1 MTYTYKLR
9 NERIMSEKQ
18 QPPPLDIEVL
28 RWDAD
33 SFTVEGINLELENLR
48 RQRIPRLI
56 LRHNGKIID
65 NLTGVLI
72 TRVYKHQDNRH
83 RHQETEFRYT
93 KDVTHDPR

>member
-18 QPPPLDIEVL
+18 QQPPLDIEVL

-33 SFTVEGINLELENLR
+33 SFTVEGMNLELENLR

-65 NLTGVLI
+65 NLTGY
-72 TRVYKHQDNRH
+72 TNYKSIQASR
-83 RHQETEFRYT
+83 
-93 KDVTHDPR
+93 

>member
-1 MTYTYKLR
+1 
-9 NERIMSEKQ
+9 MSEKQ
-18 QPPPLDIEVL
+18 QPPPLDIEVP

-33 SFTVEGINLELENLR
+33 SFTVEGMNLELENLR
-48 RQRIPRLI
+48 GQRIPRLI

>member
-1 MTYTYKLR
+1 
-9 NERIMSEKQ
+9 MSEKQ
-18 QPPPLDIEVL
+18 QPPPLDIEGT

-33 SFTVEGINLELENLR
+33 SFTVEGMNLELENLR
-48 RQRIPRLI
+48 EQKNSQSLI
-56 LRHNGKIID
+56 KRYNQKSLIISQEYE
-65 NLTGVLI
+65 I